1 MNLSRAIII
10 LLLLTSCGD
19 RIGKEKLLGRY
30 VWNDGR
36 LDTLELRAD
45 DTYEY
50 WAYKPG
56 RKIANSGTWKLNSL
70 LNEVEFEKE
79 NFPFLV
85 EHSPEG
91 SWFSRLRSRDNEVHL
106 MYATD
111 RDLYL
116 KRIKAIGK

>member
-1 MNLSRAIII
+1 MNLFRAILI

-19 RIGKEKLLGRY
+19 RIGKEKLPGRY
-30 VWNDGR
+30 VWNDGC

-45 DTYEY
+45 GRYEY

-56 RKIANSGTWKLNSL
+56 RKIANSGTWKVNSI

-79 NFPFLV
+79 NFPFLA
-85 EHSPEG
+85 EHVPLG

-106 MYATD
+106 LYATN

-116 KRIKAIGK
+116 TQVKAKDK